1 MKNKLFKAL
10 SLCLLLSLLAGLSVQ
25 GYATAKPSIRGTRV
39 LWIGTGKNAIL
50 LDNLPEDAR
59 SFKIASSNPAVIKV
73 GKSSN
78 DAFGMWMKPLKVGKA
93 KITVSYKSAGKTRKI
108 ADTYQAKKY
117 PNPFAWIKVD
127 GSKLNVKKD
136 KVMSEI
142 PDCVGQAVTVNFKL
156 NSGWKVTGLTGM
168 RFKTEGGT
176 PFKWKKNKAVKFLG
190 AGTLAFS
197 IALENTKNGD
207 PFEYILIVNH
217 RR

>member
-1 MKNKLFKAL
+1 MRNKVLNAL
-10 SLCLLLSLLAGLSVQ
+10 SLCLLLALLVGLAAPGCAAS
-25 GYATAKPSIRGTRV
+25 KPSIRGTRV

-50 LDNLPEDAR
+50 LDDLPEDAR

-73 GKSSN
+73 GKTSN

-93 KITVSYKSAGKTRKI
+93 KITVTFKSAGQTQKI
-108 ADTYQAKKY
+108 VATYQAKKY

-136 KVMSEI
+136 KVTSEI
-142 PDCVGQAVTVNFKL
+142 PDWAGRTVTVDFKL

-168 RFKTEGGT
+168 RFKAEGGT
-176 PFKWKKNKAVKFLG
+176 PLKWKKNKAVKFLG
-190 AGTLAFS
+190 AGTIVFS
-197 IALENTKNGD
+197 IALENTQNGD